1 MGALHS
7 GIQDEWSQEGPK
19 GSLDTKEIA
28 SSLFSMETP
37 VLLRDTTEPEIG
49 IPLIINNLRLFSG

>member
-1 MGALHS
+1 MGALYS
-7 GIQDEWSQEGPK
+7 GNQDEWSQEGPK
-19 GSLDTKEIA
+19 GSLDMKEIA

-37 VLLRDTTEPEIG
+37 VPLRNTTEPEIG